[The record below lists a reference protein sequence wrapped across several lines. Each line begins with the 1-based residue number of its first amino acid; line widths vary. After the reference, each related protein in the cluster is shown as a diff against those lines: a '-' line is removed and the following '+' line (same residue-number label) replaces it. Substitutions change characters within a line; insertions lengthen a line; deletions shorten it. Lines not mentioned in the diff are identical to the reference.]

1 MENHHIGLL
10 DKLLLH
16 PDASQGQHGHHTI
29 SIPSLSRAYAEA
41 IDRVFAQMETVERH
55 VYQVVTKRSL
65 RMRDHLR
72 GRCGNRTT
80 PHLVWCF
87 RDP

>member
-1 MENHHIGLL
+1 MG
-10 DKLLLH
+10 
-16 PDASQGQHGHHTI
+16 TV
-29 SIPSLSRAYAEA
+29 SLGAYGEA
-41 IDRVFAQMETVERH
+41 IDRIFAQMETVERH
-55 VYQVVTKRSL
+55 VYQVLTKRSL
-65 RMRDHLR
+65 RIRGYLR

>member
-1 MENHHIGLL
+1 MG
-10 DKLLLH
+10 
-16 PDASQGQHGHHTI
+16 TI
-29 SIPSLSRAYAEA
+29 SIPSLSGAYAEA

-55 VYQVVTKRSL
+55 VYQVLTKRSL
-65 RMRDHLR
+65 RMRDYLR

-80 PHLVWCF
+80 PHLAWCF